1 MVSLLIAALLVV
13 LGFFTGS
20 VWAHVTTDTPSFTEW
35 HCRPDVV
42 IVVTLLSTAYVAG
55 WRRLR
60 KRNLHTVKKWQLLVY
75 LTSMGMIYLALLSPI
90 DATYGDWA
98 TVLGRKIVPYGLGF
112 LWLSFRESEFSME
125 GLSDSLIDFLKP
137 LMASPRDLPNSGSLL
152 GPKTT
157 RATTK
162 ITISSGIPR
171 LPNM

>member
-35 HCRPDVV
+35 HWRPDVV

-75 LTSMGMIYLALLSPI
+75 LTSMGMICLA
-90 DATYGDWA
+90 
-98 TVLGRKIVPYGLGF
+98 
-112 LWLSFRESEFSME
+112 
-125 GLSDSLIDFLKP
+125 
-137 LMASPRDLPNSGSLL
+137 
-152 GPKTT
+152 
-157 RATTK
+157 
-162 ITISSGIPR
+162 R
-171 LPNM
+171 LPAMPHPMNKGQGSSNPPIGKVR

>member
-13 LGFFTGS
+13 LGFSTGS

-75 LTSMGMIYLALLSPI
+75 LTSMGMICLALLSPI
-90 DATYGDWA
+90 DA
-98 TVLGRKIVPYGLGF
+98 LGWFLFIFHMTQHELLMMVAAPLLLLAEPLPVF
-112 LWLSFRESEFSME
+112 LW
-125 GLSDSLIDFLKP
+125 
-137 LMASPRDLPNSGSLL
+137 
-152 GPKTT
+152 
-157 RATTK
+157 
-162 ITISSGIPR
+162 GIPR
-171 LPNM
+171 GCAIDWGPCSPKMPWFAAHSR